1 MFKKTVAHTHLWTCA
16 CALVHIRAIDSAIA
30 AILLRMHIQRKPSG
44 LVYTSA
50 RMYASKRVVST
61 SSCVD
66 LKERVLTFCFPR
78 VFRGYTEVE
87 TDKKVSIPTRPFIA
101 GQCTAVQYALFQ
113 WIYLALQVMED
124 DHTSTSLGES
134 HPYSIC
140 VVLVYEVR
148 TH

>member
-1 MFKKTVAHTHLWTCA
+1 MFKKPLPTPTYGRAHAHWC
-16 CALVHIRAIDSAIA
+16 IFERAIA
-30 AILLRMHIQRKPSG
+30 AILLRMRIQRKPSG

-87 TDKKVSIPTRPFIA
+87 TDKKVSIPGP
-101 GQCTAVQYALFQ
+101 L
-113 WIYLALQVMED
+113 
-124 DHTSTSLGES
+124 
-134 HPYSIC
+134 
-140 VVLVYEVR
+140 
-148 TH
+148 

>member
-1 MFKKTVAHTHLWTCA
+1 MLKKTVAHTHLWTCA

-30 AILLRMHIQRKPSG
+30 AILLRMRIQRKPSG

-66 LKERVLTFCFPR
+66 LKERVLTFFPR
-78 VFRGYTEVE
+78 VFGGYTEVE
-87 TDKKVSIPTRPFIA
+87 TDKKVSIA

-113 WIYLALQVMED
+113 WIYLAVQVMED

>member
-1 MFKKTVAHTHLWTCA
+1 MDVR

-30 AILLRMHIQRKPSG
+30 AILLRMRIQRK

-87 TDKKVSIPTRPFIA
+87 TDKKVSIPGP
-101 GQCTAVQYALFQ
+101 L
-113 WIYLALQVMED
+113 
-124 DHTSTSLGES
+124 
-134 HPYSIC
+134 
-140 VVLVYEVR
+140 
-148 TH
+148 

>member
-1 MFKKTVAHTHLWTCA
+1 M
-16 CALVHIRAIDSAIA
+16 R
-30 AILLRMHIQRKPSG
+30 IQRKPSG

-66 LKERVLTFCFPR
+66 LKERVLTFCFSR
-78 VFRGYTEVE
+78 IYRGGY
-87 TDKKVSIPTRPFIA
+87 TRPFIA

-134 HPYSIC
+134 HLYSIC

>member
-16 CALVHIRAIDSAIA
+16 CALVHIRAMDSAIA
-30 AILLRMHIQRKPSG
+30 AILLRMRIQRKPSG

-87 TDKKVSIPTRPFIA
+87 TDKKVSIPGP
-101 GQCTAVQYALFQ
+101 L
-113 WIYLALQVMED
+113 
-124 DHTSTSLGES
+124 
-134 HPYSIC
+134 
-140 VVLVYEVR
+140 
-148 TH
+148 